1 MTQTGYTSGAES
13 FVQFLTVFLVFLL
26 VIVLTYFT
34 TRFVGSFQKKASFN
48 RNFEAVETIRI
59 TNGKYLQLVRVGKKY
74 IVIGIAKDSVNF
86 ITEVNE
92 DDIDL
97 SYDDKGAS
105 EAFRDIMDKARQRIS
120 KGDNKNEK

>member
-1 MTQTGYTSGAES
+1 MAKTGYTSGAES

-26 VIVLTYFT
+26 VLALTYFT

-48 RNFEAVETIRI
+48 RNFEAIETIRI
-59 TNGKYLQLVRVGKKY
+59 TNGKYLQLVRVGRKY
-74 IVIGIAKDSVNF
+74 VVIGIAKDSVNL
-86 ITEVNE
+86 ITEVSE
-92 DDIDL
+92 DDVDL
-97 SYDDKGAS
+97 SYDKPQAT